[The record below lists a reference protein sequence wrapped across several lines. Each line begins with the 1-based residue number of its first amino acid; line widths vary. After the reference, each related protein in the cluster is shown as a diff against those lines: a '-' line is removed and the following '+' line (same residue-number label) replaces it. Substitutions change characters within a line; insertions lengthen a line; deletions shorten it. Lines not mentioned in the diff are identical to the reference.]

1 MHYLILGMLLI
12 SSLVP
17 SINSSASGAILISSQ
32 YLIPIFLAMIFAA
45 ALLSS
50 GTRIPHIIVLVIFGI
65 GLSFLSFIGLDFVNV
80 SGFRI
85 DPRLIINFVI
95 PPLIFEAMMKVNYKQ
110 FKTVRIS
117 ALLLATAGVVVSTF
131 VAGFLLMYVAGLS
144 FAVSFLFAAL
154 ISPTDPAIVIEIFKK
169 LRVPKGLSRSEEH
182 TSELQSRRDLVCRLL
197 LHVTIQDLPSF
208 PTRRSSDLNICPA
221 VGNGRSSRI
230 HVCGRLPANVCCWP
244 ELCRLV
250 SFCCA
255 NLPDGSSYSDRDIQ
269 EVKSP

>member
-1 MHYLILGMLLI
+1 MI

-17 SINSSASGAILISSQ
+17 SINPSASGALLISSQ
-32 YLIPIFLAMIFAA
+32 YLIPIFLAMIFAG
-45 ALLSS
+45 ALFSS
-50 GTRIPHIIVLVIFGI
+50 RTRIPHIIVLVIFGI

-117 ALLLATAGVVVSTF
+117 ALLLATVGVVMSTF
-131 VAGFLLMYVAGLS
+131 VAGFLLMYLAGLS

-169 LRVPKGLSRSEEH
+169 LRVPKGLSTLMEFEASFNDA
-182 TSELQSRRDLVCRLL
+182 TGLIVFSSILALVLGVSSNNGAAMGFRVLS
-197 LHVTIQDLPSF
+197 VNRNILP
-208 PTRRSSDLNICPA
+208 LYI
-221 VGNGRSSRI
+221 
-230 HVCGRLPANVCCWP
+230 
-244 ELCRLV
+244 
-250 SFCCA
+250 
-255 NLPDGSSYSDRDIQ
+255 
-269 EVKSP
+269 

>member
-1 MHYLILGMLLI
+1 
-12 SSLVP
+12 
-17 SINSSASGAILISSQ
+17 
-32 YLIPIFLAMIFAA
+32 MIFAT

-50 GTRIPHIIVLVIFGI
+50 RTRIPHIIVLVIFGI
-65 GLSFLSFIGLDFVNV
+65 GLSFLSFVGLDFVNV

-131 VAGFLLMYVAGLS
+131 VAGFLLMYVAGLR
-144 FAVSFLFAAL
+144 
-154 ISPTDPAIVIEIFKK
+154 
-169 LRVPKGLSRSEEH
+169 LR
-182 TSELQSRRDLVCRLL
+182 
-197 LHVTIQDLPSF
+197 
-208 PTRRSSDLNICPA
+208 
-221 VGNGRSSRI
+221 
-230 HVCGRLPANVCCWP
+230 
-244 ELCRLV
+244 RLV